1 MGHETDAAAQRTPAI
16 SFRDAS
22 FAYEGAPDGAFA
34 FSHLN
39 LDIEP
44 GNFVCIVG
52 ENGSGKST
60 LARHIDALLIP
71 TAGEVLV
78 EGRST
83 RDAAQTTRIRTTVG
97 LVFQNPDDQLVAS
110 IVEDDVA
117 FGPENLGIAPDEI
130 ARRITRALS
139 LVGLAGYEK
148 REVHTLSGGQKQ
160 RLAIAGALAC
170 EPRILVLDEP
180 TAMLDPRGRL
190 MVTDVIERVRQSGT
204 TVVLITHFMEEAARA
219 DRVVA
224 LHRGAICLDGTPAEV
239 LTRTQ
244 ELEAIGLEPPLACRL
259 GATLH
264 AQDIEIGGI
273 VDDDALVEQLSALR
287 KRARRAAEQIP
298 ASASDAPG
306 ASSGAATPY
315 AASAPQQLSSSGAS
329 ASDAPAAHGAADAVI
344 ALERIGF
351 TYDDARTRKKTPERV
366 TWALR
371 SVSLALRRG
380 EVLGI
385 AGHTGSGKS
394 TLIRHLNGLLAPV
407 EGRVL
412 LDGADLAEKSVAARA
427 RHTVGVVFQYPET
440 QLFAATVYDDVAF
453 GPRNQ
458 ALAPEEVD
466 ARVRSALGAVR
477 LPFDKVAGASP
488 FALSGGQQRRV
499 AIAGVLA
506 CEPAVL
512 VLDEPAAGL
521 DPASRTRLITLI
533 DELHRARN
541 LTVVVVSHAMDDLA
555 QLADRILVLDD
566 GRVHALD
573 TPAAVFT
580 DAAAL
585 ENIGLSAP
593 APQLLATRLR
603 ACGFTL
609 PRALYTEETLA
620 ADIADE
626 LSRAMR

>member
-1 MGHETDAAAQRTPAI
+1 MGNETDAAAQRTPAI

-22 FAYEGAPDGAFA
+22 FAYEGAPDGTFA

-44 GNFVCIVG
+44 ESFVCIVG

-60 LARHIDALLIP
+60 LARHIDALLVP

-78 EGRST
+78 EGCST

-130 ARRITRALS
+130 ARRIARALS

-190 MVTDVIERVRQSGT
+190 MVMDVIERVRQSGT

-224 LHRGAICLDGTPAEV
+224 LHRGTICLDGTPAEV

-259 GATLH
+259 DATLR
-264 AQDIEIGGI
+264 AQGIEIGGI

-287 KRARRAAEQIP
+287 ERARHATEQAP
-298 ASASDAPG
+298 ARTPSVPG
-306 ASSGAATPY
+306 
-315 AASAPQQLSSSGAS
+315 APQQLSPSDAS

-344 ALERIGF
+344 ALERVGF
-351 TYDDARTRKKTPERV
+351 TYDDARRRKKTPERV

-371 SVSLALRRG
+371 NVSLALRRG

-412 LDGADLAEKSVAARA
+412 LDGADLTEKGIAARA
-427 RHTVGVVFQYPET
+427 RLTVGVVFQYPET

-458 ALAPEEVD
+458 ALDPEEVD

-477 LPFDKVAGASP
+477 LPFDEVAGASP

-521 DPASRTRLITLI
+521 DPASRTRLIALI

-585 ENIGLSAP
+585 ERIGLSAP
-593 APQLLATRLR
+593 APQLLATHLR

>member
-22 FAYEGAPDGAFA
+22 FAYEGASDGAFA
-34 FSHLN
+34 FSHLS

-44 GNFVCIVG
+44 GSFVCIVG

-78 EGRST
+78 EGHST

-190 MVTDVIERVRQSGT
+190 MVMDVIERVRQSGT

-224 LHRGAICLDGTPAEV
+224 LHRGAIRLDGTPAEV

-259 GATLH
+259 GTTLR
-264 AQDIEIGGI
+264 AQGIEIGGI

-287 KRARRAAEQIP
+287 ERARHAAEQAP
-298 ASASDAPG
+298 ASTSDVPG
-306 ASSGAATPY
+306 ASSGAAAPD
-315 AASAPQQLSSSGAS
+315 AAGAPQELSPSSAS
-329 ASDAPAAHGAADAVI
+329 ASDAPAAHSAADAVI
-344 ALERIGF
+344 TLERIAF
-351 TYDDARTRKKTPERV
+351 TYDDARRCKKTPERV

-371 SVSLALRRG
+371 NVSLALRRG

-412 LDGADLAEKSVAARA
+412 LNGADLTEKGIAARA
-427 RHTVGVVFQYPET
+427 RLTVGVVFQYPET

-458 ALAPEEVD
+458 ALEPEEVD
-466 ARVRSALGAVR
+466 ARVRSALEAVR
-477 LPFDKVAGASP
+477 LPFDEVAGASP

-521 DPASRTRLITLI
+521 DPASRTRLIALI
-533 DELHRARN
+533 DELHRTRN
-541 LTVVVVSHAMDDLA
+541 LTVVVVSHVMDDLA

-573 TPAAVFT
+573 TRAAVFA

-585 ENIGLSAP
+585 ERIGLSAP

-609 PRALYTEETLA
+609 SRVLYTEETLA
-620 ADIADE
+620 SDIADE
-626 LSRAMR
+626 LSRAMP

>member
-44 GNFVCIVG
+44 GSFVCIVG

-259 GATLH
+259 GTTLH
-264 AQDIEIGGI
+264 AQGIEIGGI
-273 VDDDALVEQLSALR
+273 VDDDALVEQLSALHE
-287 KRARRAAEQIP
+287 RARHAAEQAP

-351 TYDDARTRKKTPERV
+351 TYDDARTRKKTPGRV

-412 LDGADLAEKSVAARA
+412 LDGADLAEKGVAARA

-477 LPFDKVAGASP
+477 LPFDEVAGASP

-585 ENIGLSAP
+585 ERIGLSAP

>member
-44 GNFVCIVG
+44 GSFVCIVG

-190 MVTDVIERVRQSGT
+190 MVMDVIERVRQSGT
-204 TVVLITHFMEEAARA
+204 TAVLITHFMEEAARA

-259 GATLH
+259 GTTLH
-264 AQDIEIGGI
+264 AQGIEIGGI
-273 VDDDALVEQLSALR
+273 VDDDALVEQLSALHER
-287 KRARRAAEQIP
+287 TRHAAEQAP

-306 ASSGAATPY
+306 ASSGATAPY

-380 EVLGI
+380 EVFGI

-412 LDGADLAEKSVAARA
+412 LDGADLAEKGVAARA

-477 LPFDKVAGASP
+477 LPFDEVAGASP

-573 TPAAVFT
+573 TPAAVFA

-585 ENIGLSAP
+585 ERIGLSAP
-593 APQLLATRLR
+593 APQLLATHLR

>member
-1 MGHETDAAAQRTPAI
+1 MGHETDAAAQCTPAI

-22 FAYEGAPDGAFA
+22 FAYEGAPDGTAA

-39 LDIEP
+39 LDIEQ
-44 GNFVCIVG
+44 GSFVCIVG

-60 LARHIDALLIP
+60 LARHIDALLVP

-78 EGRST
+78 EGHST

-97 LVFQNPDDQLVAS
+97 LVFQNPDDQLIAS

-130 ARRITRALS
+130 ARRIARVLP

-180 TAMLDPRGRL
+180 TAMLDPRGHL
-190 MVTDVIERVRQSGT
+190 MVMDVIDRVRRTGT
-204 TVVLITHFMEEAARA
+204 TVVLVTHFMEEAARA

-224 LHRGAICLDGTPAEV
+224 LHRGSIRLDGAPAEV
-239 LTRTQ
+239 LTRIR
-244 ELEAIGLEPPLACRL
+244 ELEAIGLEAPLACRL
-259 GATLH
+259 GAALH
-264 AQDIEIGGI
+264 AWGI
-273 VDDDALVEQLSALR
+273 DVENVANDDALIDQLSALR
-287 KRARRAAEQIP
+287 EQRQCGAE
-298 ASASDAPG
+298 
-306 ASSGAATPY
+306 
-315 AASAPQQLSSSGAS
+315 
-329 ASDAPAAHGAADAVI
+329 APAGEAEELHAANAADAVI
-344 ALERIGF
+344 ALDRIGF
-351 TYDDARTRKKTPERV
+351 TYDDARTRRKTPERI
-366 TWALR
+366 TWALKD
-371 SVSLALRRG
+371 VSFALGCG

-394 TLIRHLNGLLAPV
+394 TLIRHLNGLVAPT
-407 EGRVL
+407 EGRVCL
-412 LDGADLAEKSVAARA
+412 EGADLADKRIAARA
-427 RHTVGVVFQYPET
+427 RNTVGVVFQYPET

-466 ARVRSALGAVR
+466 ARVRSALEAVH
-477 LPFDKVAGASP
+477 LPFDEVASASP

-521 DPASRTRLITLI
+521 DPASRTRLIALI
-533 DELHRARN
+533 DDLHRTRN

-555 QLADRILVLDD
+555 QLADRILVLND
-566 GRVHALD
+566 GRVHALG
-573 TPAAVFT
+573 TPEAVFA
-580 DAAAL
+580 DVAAL
-585 ENIGLSAP
+585 EQIGLSAP
-593 APQLLATRLR
+593 APQLLAARLR
-603 ACGFTL
+603 TRGFAL
-609 PRALYTEETLA
+609 PRALYDEEALV
-620 ADIADE
+620 ADIAHE
-626 LSRAMR
+626 LTHAAR

>member
-44 GNFVCIVG
+44 GSFVCIVG

-60 LARHIDALLIP
+60 LARHIDALLVP

-78 EGRST
+78 EGHST
-83 RDAAQTTRIRTTVG
+83 RDAAQTTRIRTIVG

-259 GATLH
+259 GTTLH

-287 KRARRAAEQIP
+287 KRARPAAEQAP

-412 LDGADLAEKSVAARA
+412 LDGADLAEKGVAARA

-477 LPFDKVAGASP
+477 LPFDEVAGASP

-573 TPAAVFT
+573 TPAAVFA

-585 ENIGLSAP
+585 ERIGLSAP

-609 PRALYTEETLA
+609 PRAFYTEETLA

>member
-44 GNFVCIVG
+44 GSFVCIVG

-130 ARRITRALS
+130 ARRITRTLS

-190 MVTDVIERVRQSGT
+190 MVMDVIERVRQSGA

-259 GATLH
+259 GATLR
-264 AQDIEIGGI
+264 AQGIGIGGI

-287 KRARRAAEQIP
+287 KRTQRAAEQAP
-298 ASASDAPG
+298 ARTSDVPG
-306 ASSGAATPY
+306 ASSGATAPD

-394 TLIRHLNGLLAPV
+394 TLIRHLNGLLVPV

-412 LDGADLAEKSVAARA
+412 LDGADLAEKGVAARA

-466 ARVRSALGAVR
+466 ARVRSALRAVR
-477 LPFDKVAGASP
+477 LPFDEVAGASP

-585 ENIGLSAP
+585 ERIGLSAP

>member
-44 GNFVCIVG
+44 GSFVCIVG

-190 MVTDVIERVRQSGT
+190 MVMDVIERVRQSGA
-204 TVVLITHFMEEAARA
+204 TVVFITHFMEEAARA

-259 GATLH
+259 GATLR
-264 AQDIEIGGI
+264 AQGVEIGGI

-287 KRARRAAEQIP
+287 KRTQRAAEQAP
-298 ASASDAPG
+298 ARTSDVTG
-306 ASSGAATPY
+306 ASSGATAPD
-315 AASAPQQLSSSGAS
+315 AAGAPQGLSPSGAS
-329 ASDAPAAHGAADAVI
+329 IPDAPAAHGAADAVI

-380 EVLGI
+380 EALGI